1 MKVRPAG
8 FATTCLDG
16 KTCAYIY
23 IYIYLFDIDTH
34 IDIILIL
41 YIYIHICIHTS
52 TINKHDINR
61 NVPVIDIW
69 MFLET

>member
-1 MKVRPAG
+1 MDIYIFTHTYPRIYIY
-8 FATTCLDG
+8 T
-16 KTCAYIY
+16 YIY
-23 IYIYLFDIDTH
+23 II
-34 IDIILIL
+34 